1 MAAPSPSK
9 ARAPSGCRWRR
20 LSATLAAPTDDLTI
34 LMHLQQQASER
45 FHTRRQLEWQFA
57 FSFWVL
63 LGGLGVVLR
72 GVPHPEDTI
81 IALTLGL

>member
-1 MAAPSPSK
+1 
-9 ARAPSGCRWRR
+9 
-20 LSATLAAPTDDLTI
+20 
-34 LMHLQQQASER
+34 MHLQQQASER